1 MLITTNQEFRL
12 HNPSNAVDE
21 VNLLQGILDNS
32 EKDFLREKL
41 GGPLYDR
48 LCEYYAGTS
57 PEDFYL
63 SVTSGTYTA
72 DPYAVLLLYAQRVI
86 VNDALTRYAYQ
97 QAVSL
102 NGSGMNMASSDDY
115 ASASDKMLDKAV
127 QGYKKEAFA
136 SLNALLV
143 MLEEWAKE
151 INTPMP
157 IDGQETSESV
167 QKNDDSVP
175 KNEDSVQNEDDSVQ
189 NEDDSVQKAAILEIV
204 NLWQQSKYY
213 YLHANLLIPTC
224 TVFQRY
230 LDIYENRDK
239 FIRLLPD
246 LLFIQEEYIE
256 DVIGEDLVQTLLHAD
271 DRDRLLKKV
280 RRLMVSYLEE
290 RTTVLS
296 IDKTRRQQAHNE
308 GIALKASV
316 LAIINDRKKAE
327 ATASEDNTP
336 TPSID
341 NNSTDEGYKNNQP
354 GSRMFVSPL
363 LY

>member
-21 VNLLQGILDNS
+21 VNLLQGIIDNS

-48 LCEYYAGTS
+48 LCEYYAQTS
-57 PEDFYL
+57 PENFFL
-63 SVTSGTYTA
+63 SVTGGTYTD
-72 DPYAVLLLYAQRVI
+72 DPFAVLLLYAQRVI

-102 NGSGMNMASSDDY
+102 NGAGVNMASSDDY
-115 ASASDKMLDKAV
+115 ASASDKMIDKAV

-143 MLEEWAKE
+143 MLEEWAKQV
-151 INTPMP
+151 NTPMP
-157 IDGQETSESV
+157 IDGQKTGESV
-167 QKNDDSVP
+167 QKNDDSVQ
-175 KNEDSVQNEDDSVQ
+175 KEDE
-189 NEDDSVQKAAILEIV
+189 SVQKTAILEIV
-204 NLWQQSKYY
+204 DLWQQSKYY

-224 TVFQRY
+224 TVLQRY

-246 LLFIQEEYIE
+246 LIFVQEEYIE
-256 DVIGEDLVQTLLHAD
+256 DVIGEDIVQELLHAD

-296 IDKTRRQQAHNE
+296 IDKTRRIQAHNE
-308 GIALKASV
+308 GISLKASV
-316 LAIINDRKKAE
+316 LAIIADRKKAE
-327 ATASEDNTP
+327 AEATANEDNIP
-336 TPSID
+336 TPSTD
-341 NNSTDEGYKNNQP
+341 NNSQNEGYKNNQP

>member
-21 VNLLQGILDNS
+21 VNLLQGIIDNS

-48 LCEYYAGTS
+48 LCEYYAQTS
-57 PEDFYL
+57 PENFFL
-63 SVTSGTYTA
+63 SVTGGTYTD
-72 DPYAVLLLYAQRVI
+72 DPFAVLLLYAQRVI

-102 NGSGMNMASSDDY
+102 NGAGVNMASSDDY
-115 ASASDKMLDKAV
+115 ASASDKMIDKAV

-143 MLEEWAKE
+143 MLEEWAKQV
-151 INTPMP
+151 NTPMP
-157 IDGQETSESV
+157 IDGQETGESV
-167 QKNDDSVP
+167 QKNDDSVQ
-175 KNEDSVQNEDDSVQ
+175 KEDE
-189 NEDDSVQKAAILEIV
+189 SVQKTAILEIV
-204 NLWQQSKYY
+204 DLWQQSKYY

-224 TVFQRY
+224 TVLQRY

-246 LLFIQEEYIE
+246 LIFVQEEYIE
-256 DVIGEDLVQTLLHAD
+256 DVIGEDIVQELLHAD

-296 IDKTRRQQAHNE
+296 IDKTRRIQAHNE
-308 GIALKASV
+308 GISLKASV
-316 LAIINDRKKAE
+316 LAIIADRKKAE
-327 ATASEDNTP
+327 TEATANEDNIP
-336 TPSID
+336 TPSTD
-341 NNSTDEGYKNNQP
+341 NNSQNEGYKNNQP

>member
-21 VNLLQGILDNS
+21 VNLLQGIIDNS

-48 LCEYYAGTS
+48 LCEYYAQTS
-57 PEDFYL
+57 PDNFVL
-63 SVTSGTYTA
+63 SVTGGTYTD
-72 DPYAVLLLYAQRVI
+72 DPFAVLLLYAQRVI

-102 NGSGMNMASSDDY
+102 NGAGVNMASSDDY
-115 ASASDKMLDKAV
+115 ASASDKMIDKAV

-143 MLEEWAKE
+143 MLEEWAKQV
-151 INTPMP
+151 NTPMP
-157 IDGQETSESV
+157 IDGQETGE
-167 QKNDDSVP
+167 SVP
-175 KNEDSVQNEDDSVQ
+175 KNDDG
-189 NEDDSVQKAAILEIV
+189 VQKEDESVRKTAILEIV
-204 NLWQQSKYY
+204 DLWQQSKYY

-224 TVFQRY
+224 TVLQRY

-256 DVIGEDLVQTLLHAD
+256 DVIGEDIVQKLLHAD

-290 RTTVLS
+290 RTTVLN
-296 IDKTRRQQAHNE
+296 IDKTRRIQAHNE
-308 GIALKASV
+308 GISLKASA
-316 LAIINDRKKAE
+316 LAIIADRKKAE
-327 ATASEDNTP
+327 AEATANEDNTP
-336 TPSID
+336 TPSTD
-341 NNSTDEGYKNNQP
+341 NNSQDEGYKNNQP

>member
-21 VNLLQGILDNS
+21 VNLLQGIIDNS

-48 LCEYYAGTS
+48 LCEYYAQTS
-57 PEDFYL
+57 PKDFVL
-63 SVTSGTYTA
+63 SVTGGTYTD
-72 DPYAVLLLYAQRVI
+72 DPFAVLLLYAQRVI

-102 NGSGMNMASSDDY
+102 NGAGVNMASSDDY
-115 ASASDKMLDKAV
+115 ASASDKMIDKAV

-143 MLEEWAKE
+143 MLEEWAKQV
-151 INTPMP
+151 NTPMP
-157 IDGQETSESV
+157 IDGQETGESV
-167 QKNDDSVP
+167 QK
-175 KNEDSVQNEDDSVQ
+175 EDE
-189 NEDDSVQKAAILEIV
+189 SVQKTAILEIV
-204 NLWQQSKYY
+204 DLWQQSKYY
-213 YLHANLLIPTC
+213 YLHANLLIPSC
-224 TVFQRY
+224 TVLQRY

-256 DVIGEDLVQTLLHAD
+256 DVIGEDIVQELLHAD

-290 RTTVLS
+290 RTTVLN
-296 IDKTRRQQAHNE
+296 IDKTRRIQAHNE
-308 GIALKASV
+308 GISLKASV
-316 LAIINDRKKAE
+316 LAIIADRKKAE
-327 ATASEDNTP
+327 AEATANEDNTP
-336 TPSID
+336 TPSTD
-341 NNSTDEGYKNNQP
+341 NNSQDEGYKNNQP

>member
-21 VNLLQGILDNS
+21 VNLLQGIIDNS

-48 LCEYYAGTS
+48 LCEYYAQTS
-57 PEDFYL
+57 PKDFVL
-63 SVTSGTYTA
+63 SVTGGTYTD
-72 DPYAVLLLYAQRVI
+72 DPFAVLLLYAQRVI

-102 NGSGMNMASSDDY
+102 NGAGVNMASSDDY
-115 ASASDKMLDKAV
+115 ASASDKMIDKAV

-143 MLEEWAKE
+143 MLEEWAKQV
-151 INTPMP
+151 NTPMP
-157 IDGQETSESV
+157 IDGQETGESV
-167 QKNDDSVP
+167 QKNDDSVQ
-175 KNEDSVQNEDDSVQ
+175 KEDE
-189 NEDDSVQKAAILEIV
+189 SVQKTAILEIV
-204 NLWQQSKYY
+204 DLWQQSKYY
-213 YLHANLLIPTC
+213 YLHANLLIPSC
-224 TVFQRY
+224 TVLQRY

-256 DVIGEDLVQTLLHAD
+256 DVIGEDIVQELLHAD

-290 RTTVLS
+290 RTTVLN
-296 IDKTRRQQAHNE
+296 IDKTRRIQAHNE
-308 GIALKASV
+308 GISLKASV
-316 LAIINDRKKAE
+316 LAIITDRKKAE
-327 ATASEDNTP
+327 AEATANEDNTP
-336 TPSID
+336 TPSTD
-341 NNSTDEGYKNNQP
+341 NNSQDEGYKNNQP

>member
-21 VNLLQGILDNS
+21 VNLLQGIIDNS

-48 LCEYYAGTS
+48 LCEYYAQTS
-57 PEDFYL
+57 PKDFVL
-63 SVTSGTYTA
+63 SVTGGTYTD
-72 DPYAVLLLYAQRVI
+72 DPFAVLLLYAQRVI

-102 NGSGMNMASSDDY
+102 NGAGVNMASSDDY
-115 ASASDKMLDKAV
+115 ASASDKMIDKAV

-143 MLEEWAKE
+143 MLEEWAKQV
-151 INTPMP
+151 NTPMP
-157 IDGQETSESV
+157 IDGQETGESV

-175 KNEDSVQNEDDSVQ
+175 KEDE
-189 NEDDSVQKAAILEIV
+189 SVQKTAILEIV
-204 NLWQQSKYY
+204 DLWQQSKYY
-213 YLHANLLIPTC
+213 YLHANLLIPSC
-224 TVFQRY
+224 TVLQRY

-256 DVIGEDLVQTLLHAD
+256 DVIGEDIVQELLHAD

-290 RTTVLS
+290 RTTVLN
-296 IDKTRRQQAHNE
+296 IDKTRRIQAHNE
-308 GIALKASV
+308 GISLKASV
-316 LAIINDRKKAE
+316 LAIIADRKKAE
-327 ATASEDNTP
+327 AEATANEDNTP
-336 TPSID
+336 TPSTD
-341 NNSTDEGYKNNQP
+341 NNSQDEGYKNNQP

>member
-21 VNLLQGILDNS
+21 VNLLQGIIDNS

-72 DPYAVLLLYAQRVI
+72 APYAVLLLYAQRVI

-102 NGSGMNMASSDDY
+102 NGSGMNMASSEDY
-115 ASASDKMLDKAV
+115 SSASDKMLDKAV

-167 QKNDDSVP
+167 QK
-175 KNEDSVQNEDDSVQ
+175 
-189 NEDDSVQKAAILEIV
+189 AAILEIV
-204 NLWQQSKYY
+204 DLWQQSKYY

-224 TVFQRY
+224 TVLQRY

-256 DVIGEDLVQTLLHAD
+256 DVIGEDIVQELLHAD

-296 IDKTRRQQAHNE
+296 IDKTRRIQAHNE
-308 GIALKASV
+308 GISLKASV
-316 LAIINDRKKAE
+316 LSLIADRKKAE
-327 ATASEDNTP
+327 AEATTNEDNTP
-336 TPSID
+336 NPSTD
-341 NNSTDEGYKNNQP
+341 NNSQDEGYKNNQP

>member
-21 VNLLQGILDNS
+21 VNLLQGIIDNS

-48 LCEYYAGTS
+48 LCEYYAQTS
-57 PEDFYL
+57 PKDFVL
-63 SVTSGTYTA
+63 SVTGGTYTD
-72 DPYAVLLLYAQRVI
+72 DPFAVLLLYAQRVI

-102 NGSGMNMASSDDY
+102 NGAGVNMASSDDY
-115 ASASDKMLDKAV
+115 ASASDKMIDKAV

-143 MLEEWAKE
+143 MLEEWAKQV
-151 INTPMP
+151 NTPMP
-157 IDGQETSESV
+157 IDGQETGESV
-167 QKNDDSVP
+167 PKNDDSVQ
-175 KNEDSVQNEDDSVQ
+175 KEDE
-189 NEDDSVQKAAILEIV
+189 SVQKTAILEIV
-204 NLWQQSKYY
+204 DLWQHSKYY

-224 TVFQRY
+224 TVLQRY

-256 DVIGEDLVQTLLHAD
+256 DVIGEDIVQELLHAD

-290 RTTVLS
+290 RTTVLN
-296 IDKTRRQQAHNE
+296 IDKTRRIQAHNE
-308 GIALKASV
+308 GISLKASV
-316 LAIINDRKKAE
+316 LAITADRKKAE
-327 ATASEDNTP
+327 AKATANEDNTP
-336 TPSID
+336 TPSAD
-341 NNSTDEGYKNNQP
+341 NNSQDEGYKNNQP